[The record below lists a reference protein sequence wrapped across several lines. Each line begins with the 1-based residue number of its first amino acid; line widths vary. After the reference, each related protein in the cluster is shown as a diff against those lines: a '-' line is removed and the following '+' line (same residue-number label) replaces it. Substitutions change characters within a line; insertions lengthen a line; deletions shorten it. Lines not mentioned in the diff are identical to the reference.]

1 MPVLVFILLFI
12 GFTVEI
18 FSDKKSKKDDDDKPT
33 TVRYNLKQD
42 PDSFKL
48 TLELTSLEPRKSRK
62 K

>member
-1 MPVLVFILLFI
+1 MPVVVFILLFI

-18 FSDKKSKKDDDDKPT
+18 FSGKKSEKDDDDKST
-33 TVRYNLKQD
+33 TLRCNLKQD
-42 PDSFKL
+42 PHSPKV